1 MNDFSQLLKEL
12 RAEKKIKQ
20 KDIAEILGISTTCY
34 AGYEQGYREPSFEV
48 LKKLA
53 AFFDVSADY
62 LLGLSDDLGAP
73 LSSPDA
79 LPLDESQLLGNYR
92 ALSYAGKARAAAYLD
107 LLREQEQGGDIL
119 PAKTARRK

>member
-1 MNDFSQLLKEL
+1 MNNFSQLLKEL

-20 KDIAEILGISTTCY
+20 KDIAEILRISTTCY

-53 AFFDVSADY
+53 NYFDVSTDY

-73 LSSPDA
+73 ISAPAST
-79 LPLDESQLLGNYR
+79 LPADEKELLDLYRQLNYE
-92 ALSYAGKARAAAYLD
+92 GKQRLIARAEVMIED
-107 LLREQEQGGDIL
+107 LQQPQNKSKRH
-119 PAKTARRK
+119 A